1 MPDRQI
7 PDRRRLAVPP
17 APPPSE
23 PGAARRGRFG
33 SWPFLVRLV
42 RRSTRHD
49 RSADPDRVSRMGW
62 LRAAVLGANDG
73 LVSVA
78 SIVVGVAAGSGSQNH
93 VLLSGVAGLVAGGM
107 SMAAGEFVSVS
118 SQADAEKA
126 ELAREAEDLR
136 IRPDFELDQLA
147 DIYVARGV
155 EPALA
160 REVAAQMTRQDALGA
175 HARDELGLSEAL
187 AARPLQAAFASAL
200 SFTMGGAVPL
210 LAALVPDAGL
220 MAASVTLATLLCL
233 ALLGAI
239 GARLGG
245 ARAGKAVWRVT
256 FWGALAMAG
265 TAGAGSLFGALVQ

>member
-1 MPDRQI
+1 
-7 PDRRRLAVPP
+7 
-17 APPPSE
+17 
-23 PGAARRGRFG
+23 
-33 SWPFLVRLV
+33 
-42 RRSTRHD
+42 
-49 RSADPDRVSRMGW
+49 MGW

-78 SIVVGVAAGSGSQNH
+78 SIVVGVAAGSGNQNH
-93 VLLSGVAGLVAGGM
+93 VLLSGVAGLVAGGL

-126 ELAREAEDLR
+126 ELAAEAEELR

-147 DIYVARGV
+147 GIYVARGV

-160 REVAAQMTRQDALGA
+160 REVAVQMSRQDALGA

-200 SFTMGGAVPL
+200 SFTIGGAVPL
-210 LAALVPDAGL
+210 LAALNPDARL
-220 MAASVTLATLLCL
+220 MAPSVFGATLLCL

-239 GARLGG
+239 GARIGG
-245 ARAGKAVWRVT
+245 APAGKAVWRVT

>member
-1 MPDRQI
+1 MQDQQI
-7 PDRRRLAVPP
+7 PDRRNLAVPP
-17 APPPSE
+17 APPASGP
-23 PGAARRGRFG
+23 ARRGRFG

-42 RRSTRHD
+42 GRSTRHD

-93 VLLSGVAGLVAGGM
+93 VLLSGIAGLVAGGM

-136 IRPDFELDQLA
+136 TRPDFELDQLA
-147 DIYVARGV
+147 GIFVGRGV

-160 REVAAQMTRQDALGA
+160 REVAAQMTRRDALGA

-200 SFTMGGAVPL
+200 SFLTGGAVPL
-210 LAALVPDAGL
+210 LAAWITDAGL
-220 MAASVTLATLLCL
+220 MAASVIGATLLCL

-245 ARAGKAVWRVT
+245 AKAGKAVWRVT